1 MEDFIGK
8 MPKMMMG
15 KELEDAMLSLPAYD
29 PDRKS
34 VV

>member
-15 KELEDAMLSLPAYD
+15 KELEDAMLFSLFHLAL
-29 PDRKS
+29 
-34 VV
+34 